1 MADELRERHKKWI
14 IDTLTPNL
22 IENNKLLSCNYA
34 NKHIQIKSIEIN
46 ELSLAVAF
54 MLTNCYFVKI
64 SLLTRAEHSQC
75 DDDNADNEKTFDIV
89 VKVRRFVQLKCTFER
104 QNQT

>member
-1 MADELRERHKKWI
+1 MAGELRERHKKWI

-22 IENNKLLSCNYA
+22 IENHKLFNCN
-34 NKHIQIKSIEIN
+34 NTNNHIKIKSIEIK

-64 SLLTRAEHSQC
+64 SLLTKAEHSQC
-75 DDDNADNEKTFDIV
+75 DDKNDDDEKIFDIV
-89 VKVRRFVQLKCTFER
+89 VKVWRFK
-104 QNQT
+104 